1 MANLFRAQQQK
12 RNCYLCC
19 VTSRLSYASTWPRT
33 NNMMYQCVVGSLE
46 LRSRLLHL
54 WTHLKFHLLHR
65 FPVAWLWILG
75 THKN

>member
-33 NNMMYQCVVGSLE
+33 NNMMYQCV
-46 LRSRLLHL
+46 RLLHL